1 MKKPLILSLED
12 ENTSLF
18 SKQYLSIPDLHE
30 EIEKRLEDLKTMDKR
45 KKKQLM
51 QAKEDVN
58 FLKEFIL
65 WALVE
70 LKQLSKK
77 RTENGILF
85 NDVFDSYIKSM

>member
-1 MKKPLILSLED
+1 LKPLD
-12 ENTSLF
+12 EL
-18 SKQYLSIPDLHE
+18 LSIYQPKL
-30 EIEKRLEDLKTMDKR
+30 
-45 KKKQLM
+45 
-51 QAKEDVN
+51 AKEDVN

>member
-1 MKKPLILSLED
+1 MQADNIELSDEATNKEYQKVLSSLKPLD
-12 ENTSLF
+12 ELLRMY
-18 SKQYLSIPDLHE
+18 QPEL
-30 EIEKRLEDLKTMDKR
+30 
-45 KKKQLM
+45 
-51 QAKEDVN
+51 AKEDVN

-77 RTENGILF
+77 RTEKGILF

>member
-1 MKKPLILSLED
+1 MANEKTINCDSSLG
-12 ENTSLF
+12 SMLV
-18 SKQYLSIPDLHE
+18 KLL
-30 EIEKRLEDLKTMDKR
+30 
-45 KKKQLM
+45 LM
-51 QAKEDVN
+51 YQPKLAKEDVN